1 MREYNITV
9 SENGRIVI
17 PAIFRK
23 ELNINPGDEVI
34 LSLSPER
41 DIIVHSPKQS
51 LQKLQTLFAAKQ
63 KGNLVDELIE
73 MRRNEEI

>member
-17 PAIFRK
+17 PAMFRK

-34 LSLSPER
+34 LSISPGN
-41 DIIVHSPKQS
+41 DIIIHSPKQS
-51 LQKLQTLFAAKQ
+51 LQKLQDLFATKQ
-63 KGNLVDELIE
+63 KRKLVDEVIE